1 MAATSG
7 AKTWGGK
14 EVYNE
19 SGSLYI
25 KISGAGGTAFL
36 TTATYNSWEGI
47 KWMWRIEGV
56 SGWFREGGYMSD
68 TEQEAFNKGIAHC
81 KEQGYE
87 IISE

>member
-19 SGSLYI
+19 SGSLYA
-25 KISGAGGTAFL
+25 KVSGAGGTAFL
-36 TTATYNSWEGI
+36 STASYDTCGGVR
-47 KWMWRIEGV
+47 WMWRIDGI
-56 SGWFREGGYMSD
+56 SGWFREGGYMSY
-68 TEQEAFNKGIAHC
+68 TEQEALNRGIAYC

-87 IISE
+87 IISK